1 MPLQKLQFRPG
12 IHKETTSFTN
22 EGGWFDCDKVR
33 FRSGLPEKI
42 GGWTKLGNNS
52 FLGSARSLHP
62 WSSLNLDNFLGLGTD
77 SKYYIASGQ
86 TYYDITPIRET
97 TAAGD
102 VTFSASSGT
111 SVLTVTDSS
120 HGAAA
125 GDFVT
130 YTGATS
136 LGGSITAEVL
146 NQEYRIETVLDSASY
161 TIKARAVADLS
172 SITVDG
178 QYTPTFINAAAG
190 DTGNGGSAVV
200 GAYQVNVGLDTTVLG
215 TGWGAGT
222 WGTVGWGLAASLGVE
237 NLLRIWT
244 QDNFGQDLIYNVED
258 GGIFY
263 WDASGGSALSTR
275 GVALSD
281 LSGSSG
287 APTIARKVIVSDVDR
302 HVIAFGSDP
311 VDNIG
316 TQDPLLIRFSDQENP
331 ADWTPTATNTA
342 GDLRL
347 GSGSRIVTA
356 VETRQQMLVFTDVSV
371 HAMQYVGP
379 PFTFGINMI
388 SENTTVQSGASV
400 LAIDD
405 AVYWMGKNEFYAYNG
420 GIQKLPCSVR
430 DYVFSDFN
438 FSQSEKVFAAS
449 NTAFSEIWWFYP
461 SKDSQDLDRY
471 VVFNYVQNIWY
482 VGTLSRTAWTD
493 RGVNDL
499 PIAASNDGYLYTH
512 ENGFDDGS
520 TNPPSPINSYIESSQ
535 VDIGEGDRFLFVNR
549 LIPDMTFRN
558 STASGPTVEF
568 TLKTRNAP
576 GGSFLQENS
585 KVVEKSTS
593 VPVEQFTQ
601 EVHVRLRGRSIAIKI
616 ENDTTGVGWRLGSP
630 RIDIR
635 PDGRK

>member
-12 IHKETTSFTN
+12 INKETTSFTN

-42 GGWTKLGNNS
+42 GGWTRLGNNS

-62 WSSLNLDNFLGLGTD
+62 WSSLELDNFLGLGTN
-77 SKYYIASGQ
+77 SKYYIESGQ
-86 TYYDITPIRET
+86 AYYDITPVRKT

-102 VTFSASSGT
+102 VTFSSSSGT
-111 SVLTVTDSS
+111 PVLTVTDSA

-146 NQEYRIETVLDSASY
+146 NQEYRIETIIDSGSY
-161 TIKARAVADLS
+161 TIKARTLADLS

-178 QYTPTFINAAAG
+178 QYTPTLVNAAGG
-190 DTGNGGSAVV
+190 DSGNGGSSVV

-215 TGWGAGT
+215 TRWGAGT
-222 WGTVGWGLAASLGVE
+222 WGGVGWGLSATLGVE
-237 NLLRIWT
+237 SLLRIWT

-263 WDASGGSALSTR
+263 WSASSGSPLNTR
-275 GVALSD
+275 GVALNT
-281 LSGSSG
+281 LAGASG
-287 APTIARKVIVSDVDR
+287 APTVARKVIVSDVDR
-302 HVIAFGSDP
+302 HVIAFGADP
-311 VDNIG
+311 FNDIG

-388 SENTTVQSGASV
+388 SENTTVQSGSSV

-405 AVYWMGKNEFYAYNG
+405 AVYWMGKSEFYAYNG

-438 FSQSEKVFAAS
+438 SSQSEKVFAAS

-461 SKDSQDLDRY
+461 SKDSIDLDRY

-520 TNPPSPINSYIESSQ
+520 TNPPSPINSYVESSQ

-558 STASGPTVEF
+558 STASGPTVDF

-576 GGSFLQENS
+576 GGSFLQES
-585 KVVEKSTS
+585 SRVIEKSTS

-601 EVHVRLRGRSIAIKI
+601 DVHVRLRGRSIAIKI